1 MKKYLFVFAAIFAL
15 CPLFSFAES
24 ERKFFGFQFALGSGY
39 TFYGDSDLNSNMN
52 KMMDRGYARLIL
64 YTDAGMTFKLTE
76 ELYILSGVQ
85 FMGDSAWNGGSY
97 SNHVAPTFF
106 GGVQFYPGIANL
118 SFSLS
123 YALGFRR
130 DWDVLDYNY
139 GNYKNARASKWGNGF
154 RLSAEYD
161 FKKGGGMVP
170 AIGACYLFMPT
181 GWDNYDNTLALYFRL
196 AFR

>member
-1 MKKYLFVFAAIFAL
+1 MKKFLLIVAAFLCAAAL
-15 CPLFSFAES
+15 FAES
-24 ERKFFGFQFALGSGY
+24 ERKFFGFQFAIGSGY

-76 ELYILSGVQ
+76 ELYLLAGVQ
-85 FMGDSAWNGGSY
+85 LMCDCAWNGGSY
-97 SNHVAPTFF
+97 SNHAAPTFL

-118 SFSLS
+118 SFSLA

-130 DWDVLDYNY
+130 DWDVLDYNFLD
-139 GNYKNARASKWGNGF
+139 YKDARDSKWGNGF
-154 RLSAEYD
+154 RLAVEYD
-161 FKKGGGMVP
+161 FRKGGGIVP
-170 AIGACYLFMPT
+170 GAGLCYLFMPT